1 VRFYILYDV
10 RSQSSNWKI
19 NYFFQ
24 VEALN
29 KMKTL
34 NSLIKLNAMKQS
46 KAKGKDAMH
55 TCLKQNAY
63 REALS
68 DLQSPLN
75 PSVILS
81 ELQ

>member
-1 VRFYILYDV
+1 
-10 RSQSSNWKI
+10 
-19 NYFFQ
+19 
-24 VEALN
+24 
-29 KMKTL
+29 MKTL
-34 NSLIKLNAMKQS
+34 NNLIKLNAMKQS